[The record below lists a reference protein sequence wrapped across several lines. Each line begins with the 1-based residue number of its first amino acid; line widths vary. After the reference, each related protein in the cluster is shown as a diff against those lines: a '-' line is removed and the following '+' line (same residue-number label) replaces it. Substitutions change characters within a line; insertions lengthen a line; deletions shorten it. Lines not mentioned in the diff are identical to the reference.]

1 MSKVEAE
8 TYKVEGKTY
17 SVGEILA
24 KKFSIEYYQR
34 EYRWE
39 TRQITDL
46 LNDLSDK
53 FLAYYEPNHTREQ
66 GAEYGNYFLGSIIID
81 DEGSNQFIIDGQQRL
96 TSLTLLLIYIYHN
109 LEDHEEKAQ
118 IIPLIFSPKWG
129 TKSFNLDVPD
139 VPERKACMEAL
150 LAGQDFNGE
159 GKSESVVNI
168 LARYEDI
175 ENNFPDGLAGK
186 ALPHFVEWLRE
197 KVDMVQISARSSAD
211 AYAIFETMNDRGV
224 SLDPTEILKGYLLS
238 NSPEI
243 KRTELNLSWKK
254 FIHSL
259 KEFGKREDADA
270 IKAWLRSQYAQNI
283 RGSKKGAPPG
293 DFDKIGSE
301 FHRWVRSAVE
311 KDKKIK
317 ELQFAEKD
325 HFANFISKDFNFYE
339 EKYRFIRKA
348 AGEFDFAKKENMEA
362 IHYNARNNPAL
373 QHMLL
378 LAPLRKEEATDKATI
393 LSKLR
398 IVSSFLD
405 ILIARR
411 LWNGKRVGY
420 DTMRDRMFDLTLQIR
435 RKSIPELITILTG
448 YLGKMEETFE
458 SNETLALQGNNKS
471 YIRYLLARMTD
482 YVQTQSGG
490 TSRYDDY
497 INYEVEHIWADQYE
511 EHGHHEN
518 DEFENIHEFRAYRN
532 RIGGLL
538 LLTKPQNTSLK
549 DKPYKGPSG
558 KRDAYESFGD
568 NPLAYSLA
576 EKAYKKGT
584 GYSRFQKFNQEFKDR
599 SKLEFKAHS
608 EFKKKDLDE
617 RQELY
622 RELCKQIWDPEKLR
636 GM

>member
-1 MSKVEAE
+1 MNKVDAE

-24 KKFSIEYYQR
+24 KKFSIDYYQR

-46 LNDLSDK
+46 LNDLSGK
-53 FLAYYEPNHTREQ
+53 FLAYYESNHTRED
-66 GAEYGNYFLGSIIID
+66 GAKYGNYFLGSIIID

-109 LEDHEEKAQ
+109 LEDNEEKAQ

-129 TKSFNLDVPD
+129 TKSFNLDVP
-139 VPERKACMEAL
+139 ERKACMEAL
-150 LAGQDFNGE
+150 LAGQDFDGE
-159 GKSESVVNI
+159 VESESSIAKI

-175 ENNFPDGLAGK
+175 QNNFPDGLAGK

-197 KVDMVQISARSSAD
+197 KVDMVQISARSSTD

-224 SLDPTEILKGYLLS
+224 SLDPTEMLKGYLLS

-270 IKAWLRSQYAQNI
+270 IKAWLRSQYAQDI

-311 KDKKIK
+311 QDKKIK
-317 ELQFAEKD
+317 ELQFTEKNQ
-325 HFANFISKDFNFYE
+325 FANFISKDFNFYE

-348 AGEFDFAKKENMEA
+348 AGEFDFAKKEKVEA
-362 IHYNARNNPAL
+362 IHYNAGNNPAL
-373 QHMLL
+373 QHMVL
-378 LAPLRKEEATDKATI
+378 LAPLRKEEAIDKTTI
-393 LSKLR
+393 LRKLR

-435 RKSIPELITILTG
+435 RKSIPELITILTE

-497 INYEVEHIWADQYE
+497 ISYEVEHIWADQYE
-511 EHGHHEN
+511 EHGHSGDFDH
-518 DEFENIHEFRAYRN
+518 IHDFSEYRN

-538 LLTKPQNTSLK
+538 LLTKQQNTGLK
-549 DKPYKGPSG
+549 DKPYEGSSG
-558 KRDAYESFGD
+558 KREAYESFGD
-568 NPLAYSLA
+568 NPLAYSLHP
-576 EKAYKKGT
+576 KAYEKGV
-584 GYSRFQKFNQEFKDR
+584 GKSGFQQFIKR
-599 SKLEFKAHS
+599 SNLEFKHHDD
-608 EFKKKDLDE
+608 FKKEDLDA

-622 RELCKQIWDPEKLR
+622 RELCKQIWNPEKLR
-636 GM
+636 DM

>member
-1 MSKVEAE
+1 MSEVKAE

-53 FLAYYEPNHTREQ
+53 FLAYYEPNHTRGQ
-66 GAEYGNYFLGSIIID
+66 GAEYGNYFLGSIIIN
-81 DEGSNQFIIDGQQRL
+81 DEGPNHFIIDGQQRL

-109 LEDHEEKAQ
+109 LEDNEEKAQ

-129 TKSFNLDVPD
+129 TKSFNLDVP
-139 VPERKACMEAL
+139 ERKACMEAL
-150 LAGQDFNGE
+150 LAGQDFDGE
-159 GKSESVVNI
+159 GESESVVNI

-186 ALPHFVEWLRE
+186 TLPHFVEWLRE
-197 KVDMVQISARSSAD
+197 KVDMICISTRSSTD

-224 SLDPTEILKGYLLS
+224 SLDPTEMLKGYLLS

-270 IKAWLRSQYAQNI
+270 IKAWLRSQYAQTI

-301 FHRWVRSAVE
+301 FHRWVRNAVE

-317 ELQFAEKD
+317 ELQFTEKD
-325 HFANFISKDFNFYE
+325 HFANFISEDFSFYE
-339 EKYRFIRKA
+339 EKYRFICKA
-348 AGEFDFAKKENMEA
+348 AGEFDFAKKEKVEA
-362 IHYNARNNPAL
+362 IYYNARNNPAL
-373 QHMLL
+373 QHMVL
-378 LAPLRKEEATDKATI
+378 LAPLRKEEATDKASI
-393 LSKLR
+393 LRKLR

-420 DTMRDRMFDLTLQIR
+420 DTMRDRMFDLTRQIR
-435 RKSIPELITILTG
+435 RKSIPELITILTE

-458 SNETLALQGNNKS
+458 SNEKLALQGNNKS
-471 YIRYLLARMTD
+471 HIRYLLARMTD
-482 YVQTQSGG
+482 YVETQSGSE
-490 TSRYDDY
+490 SRYLVY
-497 INYEVEHIWADQYE
+497 NRYEVEHIWAEKKYK
-511 EHGHHEN
+511 EHGHEN
-518 DEFENIHEFRAYRN
+518 DKFKDEHEFHDYRN

-538 LLTKPQNTSLK
+538 LLSKRQNSSYGELPYTEKRNYYLRENLLAQSLHEGTY
-549 DKPYKGPSG
+549 D
-558 KRDAYESFGD
+558 R
-568 NPLAYSLA
+568 NP
-576 EKAYKKGT
+576 GFV
-584 GYSRFQKFNQEFKDR
+584 RFNNEFKR
-599 SKLEFKAHS
+599 NSGLEFQPHPK
-608 EFKKKDLDE
+608 FKKDDLDE
-617 RQELY
+617 RQKLY
-622 RELCKQIWDPEKLR
+622 RELCKQIWNPENLR
-636 GM
+636 DM